1 MHCWRKE
8 KTHSDV
14 ADPSQPGY
22 KQCLP
27 ASIPTTPRTENM
39 VRDISLLVYHSQL
52 FPAHWGLW
60 VPSAGNPTVGKVI
73 HVTGDS
79 FSGFGHELKRG
90 YSTVNTDRK
99 PDLFLLA
106 NVEDRHIVDT
116 PVCGVDTIA
125 VDDIERIALAT
136 PAPVKSLNRASGE
149 VWSPLPVLSL
159 RCLFTKFDCVC
170 FFLSCSRRKRRLS
183 S

>member
-1 MHCWRKE
+1 MWLAGG
-8 KTHSDV
+8 V
-14 ADPSQPGY
+14 ADLFPQDISSVSP
-22 KQCLP
+22 P
-27 ASIPTTPRTENM
+27 RFNPNNPTHRENM
-39 VRDISLLVYHSQL
+39 VREISLLVYHSQL

-60 VPSAGNPTVGKVI
+60 IPSAGNPTVGKVI

-79 FSGFGHELKRG
+79 FTGFGHELKRG

-99 PDLFLLA
+99 PGLFFLA

-136 PAPVKSLNRASGE
+136 PAPAKSLNRASGE
-149 VWSPLPVLSL
+149 VGLLS
-159 RCLFTKFDCVC
+159 RFGPALFTDFIV
-170 FFLSCSRRKRRLS
+170 FRVGAENEG
-183 S
+183 